1 MKILFLTAACSAA
14 LLANTG
20 AHASVA
26 TEAALAVHP
35 LDALSAEEIAEATR
49 IVTADKRWGK
59 GARIASIALLDPPKA
74 DVLQGRAGPRRSQVI
89 LLLPDGAAQVV
100 VNLTSGKLEDWRVAP
115 GRQPSFLLEEL
126 MTAVDVLKA
135 DSGWQVAMR
144 RRGITDLSGILC
156 NPLAVGAFGEGEL
169 KGRRLVNVSCYDA
182 TGARNN
188 TFARPIEGVMAV
200 VDLHQRKVAKLIDLG
215 EVSMAQD
222 VPQHDYASQKIHRTP
237 LKPVLGETPE
247 GPNVTIAN
255 GMVRWDNWRFHLRL
269 DRRVG
274 HTISLLSWN
283 DFGKERS
290 VAYQIAPSE
299 MFVPYMDPDT
309 TWSFKSYLDAG
320 EYGLGLLATPLSP
333 GHDCPAN
340 AIFQDA
346 VVSGDDGK
354 PVTIPRAMCIY
365 ERNAG
370 EPLWRHTDMFTQDM
384 QSRPGVELVVRSIS
398 VIGNYD
404 YVIDYVLNQA
414 AEIEVSVGAT
424 GIDAVKG
431 VESRSMGDPRVPE
444 ETAVG
449 TLIAPQLVGVNH
461 DHYVAFR
468 LDLDIDGPTNQAL
481 EGRFVRKPVDVP
493 GIRRSIWQIETSPV
507 EREGAI
513 GGGHGSHETT
523 LRIAGTSPTGTLGHL
538 PSYALMP
545 GHQTISL
552 LDDADPIQQR
562 AAFSGAST
570 WLTRHDP
577 DELYAS
583 GFWAN
588 QSEAGEGLSAYV
600 KDAQSIK
607 DADVVLWQVVGFRH
621 VTRTEDWPIM
631 PILWHSFRLRPHNFF
646 ARNPSMDVAP
656 DLDRRQR

>member
-1 MKILFLTAACSAA
+1 MKNCILASMCTAALMVGTGTDASAA
-14 LLANTG
+14 AAN
-20 AHASVA
+20 AP
-26 TEAALAVHP
+26 AVHS
-35 LDALSAEEIAEATR
+35 LDALSEAEIGEAAR
-49 IVTADKRWGK
+49 IVTADNRWGG
-59 GARIASIALLDPPKA
+59 GARIASISLLEPPKA
-74 DVLQGRAGPRRSQVI
+74 DVIEGRTGPRRSQII
-89 LLLPDGAAQVV
+89 LLLADGAARVV
-100 VNLTSGKLEDWRVAP
+100 VNLSTGTIEAWETAP

-135 DSGWQVAMR
+135 DPEWQAAMR
-144 RRGITDLSGILC
+144 RRGITDFSGILC
-156 NPLAVGAFGEGEL
+156 NPLAVGAFGDREF

-188 TFARPIEGVMAV
+188 TFARPVEGVMAV
-200 VDLHQRKVAKLIDLG
+200 VDLHQRKLARLIDLG
-215 EVSMAQD
+215 AVSMAKD
-222 VPQHDYASQKIHRTP
+222 VPQHDYASQKVHRTP
-237 LKPVLGETPE
+237 LKPVLGALPE
-247 GPNVTIAN
+247 GPNVTVKD
-255 GMVRWDNWRFHLRL
+255 GLVRWDNWSFHLRL

-274 HTISLLSWN
+274 HTISLLRWN

-333 GHDCPAN
+333 GRDCPAN
-340 AIFQDA
+340 AIFRDA

-354 PVTIPRAMCIY
+354 PVTIPRAICIY

-370 EPLWRHTDMFTQDM
+370 EPLWRHTDMFTQDE
-384 QSRPGVELVVRSIS
+384 QSRPGVELVIRSIS

-414 AEIEVSVGAT
+414 AEIEVRVGAT

-431 VESRSMGDPRVPE
+431 VESASMRDPRAAA

-449 TLIAPQLVGVNH
+449 TLVAPRLVGVNH

-468 LDLDIDGPTNQAL
+468 LDLDIDSPINQAL
-481 EGRFVRKPVDVP
+481 QGRFVRKPVEATGV
-493 GIRRSIWQIETSPV
+493 RRSIWQIETSQIK
-507 EREGAI
+507 REGPV
-513 GGGHGSHETT
+513 GNSHSDHDTT
-523 LRIAGTSPTGTLGHL
+523 LRIAGASAAGALGHV
-538 PSYALMP
+538 PGYALMP
-545 GHQTISL
+545 GHQTVSL
-552 LDDADPIQQR
+552 LDQADPIQQR
-562 AAFSGAST
+562 AAFSGSPT
-570 WLTRHDP
+570 WLTRHNP
-577 DELYAS
+577 EELYAS

-588 QSEAGEGLSAYV
+588 QSDAGEGLPAYV
-600 KDAQSIK
+600 KDSQSIA
-607 DADVVLWQVVGFRH
+607 DADLVLWQVVGFRH

-646 ARNPSMDVAP
+646 DRNPAMDVSP
-656 DLDRRQR
+656 DLDRR